1 MKKTALIAG
10 STGLVGSFLLQKLL
24 DSDYYEKVTVL
35 VRKPIDR
42 IHPRL
47 RQVVY
52 EYDRPFVDKVRADDI
67 YCCLGTTIKKA
78 GSKEAFRK
86 VDYGYPLQIARFAHE
101 NGASQF
107 AVVTAMGSD
116 EKSMFFYNRVK
127 GQLENELKEIPF
139 NGLYIFRPS
148 MLLGK
153 REEYRMGED
162 IAKIL
167 MKLVKPLLPGN
178 TRAIHAS
185 QVAEAMFYH
194 VKQALPGIHYI
205 NSGSM
210 QQFDVTNNLS

>member
-10 STGLVGSFLLQKLL
+10 STGLVGSFLLQRLL
-24 DSDYYEKVTVL
+24 EDDYYEKVTVL

-52 EYDRPFVDKVRADDI
+52 EYDRPFADKVRADDI

-78 GSKEAFRK
+78 GSKDAFRK
-86 VDYGYPLQIARFAHE
+86 VDYSYPLQIAQIAHE
-101 NGASQF
+101 NGATQY

-127 GQLENELKEIPF
+127 GQLEDELKKIPYD
-139 NGLYIFRPS
+139 GLYIFRPS

-153 REEYRMGED
+153 RDEFRAGEN

-167 MKLVKPLLPGN
+167 MKLVRPLLPQN

-185 QVAEAMFYH
+185 QVAETMFYH
-194 VKQALPGIHYI
+194 VKQTLPGIHYI

-210 QQFDVTNNLS
+210 QQFDVTNDLP